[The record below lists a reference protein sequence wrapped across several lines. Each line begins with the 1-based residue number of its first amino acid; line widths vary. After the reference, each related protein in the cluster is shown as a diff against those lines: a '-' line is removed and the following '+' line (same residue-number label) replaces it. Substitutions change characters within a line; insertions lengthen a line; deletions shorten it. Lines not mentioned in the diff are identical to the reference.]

1 MKIIYE
7 KNNVVID
14 NIISESIKELNLL
27 IPDKKKIN
35 PNKFYIEKN
44 DVFDSLNY
52 ITFLISLEKQ
62 FKKISKKS
70 INLSNRDKIF
80 KNREDLKKFLIQNI

>member
-1 MKIIYE
+1 MK

-14 NIISESIKELNLL
+14 NIILESIKELNLL

-80 KNREDLKKFLIQNI
+80 KNREDLKKFLIKNI

>member
-1 MKIIYE
+1 MK

-35 PNKFYIEKN
+35 PNKFNIEKN

>member
-1 MKIIYE
+1 MK
-7 KNNVVID
+7 KNNVDID

-35 PNKFYIEKN
+35 PNNFIIEKN

-80 KNREDLKKFLIQNI
+80 KNREELKKFLIKNI

>member
-1 MKIIYE
+1 MK

-80 KNREDLKKFLIQNI
+80 KNREDLKKFLIKNI

>member
-1 MKIIYE
+1 MK

>member
-1 MKIIYE
+1 MKIICE

-52 ITFLISLEKQ
+52 ITFLISFKKH